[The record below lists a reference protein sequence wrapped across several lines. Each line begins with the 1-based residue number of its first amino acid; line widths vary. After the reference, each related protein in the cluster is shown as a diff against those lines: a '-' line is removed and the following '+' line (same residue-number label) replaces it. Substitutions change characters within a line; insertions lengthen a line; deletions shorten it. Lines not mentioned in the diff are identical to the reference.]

1 MVTVWQPIQIT
12 LLNVFV
18 KKGFEGE
25 YYEKGTPSSY
35 NCSCGLQN
43 VSTQKLIWSKFTAI
57 NCQVANKLNY
67 LHWIQTWSSIKS
79 STQSSKSNLSSNSDS
94 IIRTSPTT
102 NLGYRSLPS
111 DVTVLFSFRSHFKL
125 KKTIKL
131 DSVFSKNQWENWEK
145 LNFQIN
151 FTLSTKAF
159 QSCETSLLLVTY
171 SSTFFI
177 SSPVQCISNI
187 SFYL

>member
-1 MVTVWQPIQIT
+1 MKRLFITMTNYSFFSCASVGPLNKQMV
-12 LLNVFV
+12 LL
-18 KKGFEGE
+18 
-25 YYEKGTPSSY
+25 
-35 NCSCGLQN
+35 
-43 VSTQKLIWSKFTAI
+43 
-57 NCQVANKLNY
+57 
-67 LHWIQTWSSIKS
+67 
-79 STQSSKSNLSSNSDS
+79 SKSNLSSNSDS
-94 IIRTSPTT
+94 IIRTLPTT
-102 NLGYRSLPS
+102 NMGYRSLPS

-159 QSCETSLLLVTY
+159 QSCDNSLLWVTY

-177 SSPVQCISNI
+177 SSSFLTVQFISNI